1 MKNQTKLQQVL
12 LPKVISVIS
21 IALLVILWEVS
32 TSLKWVNPIFLPAPQ
47 SVFST
52 FMELLRDGYKGSSL
66 TTHIS
71 ASLYRLFTSLVI
83 AFLTAVPLGIIC
95 GYSKYVLAIFD
106 PIIEFYRPLP
116 PLAYYAL
123 LVLWMGIDD
132 RSKVALLYL
141 SAFAPP
147 LSCHC
152 FRREKSAAGPYSCGI
167 YTGCIEM
174 ENVVPHYAALCPS

>member
-1 MKNQTKLQQVL
+1 MKNQTKLQQGL

-95 GYSKYVLAIFD
+95 GYSKYVGLAERIKF
-106 PIIEFYRPLP
+106 
-116 PLAYYAL
+116 
-123 LVLWMGIDD
+123 G
-132 RSKVALLYL
+132 
-141 SAFAPP
+141 
-147 LSCHC
+147 
-152 FRREKSAAGPYSCGI
+152 
-167 YTGCIEM
+167 
-174 ENVVPHYAALCPS
+174 